1 MLRELRIENLLL
13 IERAEI
19 VFGPGFNVITGE
31 TGAGKTVLA
40 HALDLITGGRP
51 KPGIVRPGADEAY
64 VEGVFDVDPENAV
77 DLELG
82 DAAGNLPLQRSEIT
96 LSRKVSSSGRASSY
110 AYGRS
115 TSAENLKSLGSQLI
129 GLFGQHEHRTLL
141 MSSEQLKIL
150 DGFCGQ
156 GQVEAVRA
164 FRKSFRRMMA
174 LRRDLVELSE
184 TASNRE
190 REIGIL
196 DFEIEE
202 IEELTA
208 DLESADELIVRH
220 RRLANLEALRSAAL
234 GAAELIEPDG
244 DGLGAATNLATAAAE
259 LEKVSNVEESLYK
272 AEGRCRELTCEA
284 QEIAS
289 ELRSFES
296 LLEGDPEELSQLD
309 QRVGSIE
316 RIYRKHGPNSETV
329 LEKLAELKERRNRI
343 DRADDEL
350 AELEKEIGLLDAEM
364 LQVAGNLTRKRKSA
378 AKKMSEQICAELS
391 DLDMPAA
398 SFNIEI
404 ASSDSS
410 GIGQGGL
417 DAVEFRLSS
426 NPGVKESQLREAA
439 SGGELSRVMLAILS
453 AARSRAGWPTMV
465 FDEIDAGIGGTTAN
479 LVGQKLKQISSS
491 ESGGRQVICITH
503 LPQVAAHACK
513 HFTITKETGS
523 KVTTA
528 SVREIAGDEVV
539 AEFCRMLGAEEF
551 DTGARK
557 HAQELLKAA

>member
-51 KPGIVRPGADEAY
+51 KPGIVRPGSDEVY
-64 VEGVFDVDPENAV
+64 VEAVFDLSLEAV
-77 DLELG
+77 GDLDFG
-82 DAAGNLPLQRSEIT
+82 DAADNLSGGRDEIT
-96 LSRKVSSSGRASSY
+96 LSRKISSSGRTSSY
-110 AYGRS
+110 ISGRS
-115 TSAENLKSLGSQLI
+115 SSADTLKTISSQMMA
-129 GLFGQHEHRTLL
+129 LFGQHEHRALL
-141 MSSEQLKIL
+141 SHGEQLKIL

-156 GQVEAVRA
+156 DHVDAVRS
-164 FRKSFRRMMA
+164 FRKSFRKMMA
-174 LRRDLVELSE
+174 LRRSLAELSE

-202 IEELTA
+202 IEQLA
-208 DLESADELIVRH
+208 SDLEIADELTVRH

-234 GAAELIEPDG
+234 GAAEMIEPDG
-244 DGLGAATNLATAAAE
+244 DALGAASSLVSAAAE
-259 LEKVSNVEESLYK
+259 LEKVSEVEESLGR
-272 AEGRCRELTCEA
+272 AEDRCRDLACEA
-284 QEIAS
+284 REIAS

-296 LLEGDPEELSQLD
+296 LLEGDAEELSRLD

-316 RIYRKHGPNSETV
+316 RICRKHGPNAETV
-329 LEKLAELKERRNRI
+329 LEKLAELKESRKRI
-343 DRADDEL
+343 DRAGDEL
-350 AELEKEIGLLDAEM
+350 AELENEIGTLDTD
-364 LQVAGNLTRKRKSA
+364 LQRAAANLTQKRKSTA
-378 AKKMSEQICAELS
+378 NKMAEKVCAELS

-398 SFNIEI
+398 SFNIEVTGP
-404 ASSDSS
+404 DSS
-410 GIGQGGL
+410 RMGQSGL
-417 DAVEFRLSS
+417 DSVEFRLSS
-426 NPGVKESQLREAA
+426 NPGVMESQLREAA

-453 AARSRAGWPTMV
+453 AAHSQAGWPTMV
-465 FDEIDAGIGGTTAN
+465 FDEVDAGIGGTTAN

-503 LPQVAAHACK
+503 LPQVAAHASK
-513 HFTITKETGS
+513 HFTIAKEAGPE
-523 KVTTA
+523 VTTA
-528 SVREIAGDEVV
+528 SVLEITGDEVV
-539 AEFCRMLGAEEF
+539 AELCRMLGAEEF

-557 HAQELLKAA
+557 HAEELLKAA